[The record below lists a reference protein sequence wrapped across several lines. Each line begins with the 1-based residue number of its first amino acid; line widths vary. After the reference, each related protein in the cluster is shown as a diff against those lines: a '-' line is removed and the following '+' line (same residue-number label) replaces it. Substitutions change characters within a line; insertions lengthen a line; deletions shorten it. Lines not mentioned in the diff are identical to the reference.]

1 MYKKLIL
8 VVGVMLCSLQAKAV
22 LVCNPMP
29 TLTVS
34 LAGTYSIQRDAPIG
48 TIITPWSSL
57 SQATTLC
64 SGDAGVLYSAA
75 AQSTIVPVVATMMVD
90 GVSSSVYPTGV
101 AGVGYIWKAAN
112 IVPSS
117 TATIYRISGTSLQ
130 YSITWISKTNNFTDA
145 PFGSTAQIALVK
157 YGAIQSGPVPS
168 LQIGLNGVI
177 VSYSSQLQAG
187 IGSVFFSS
195 NVIVNVLACSIGNAN
210 IQVPLEDVMA
220 DTFTAAG
227 TTAKPR
233 NFNLDLNCD
242 EGARVNAML
251 TGAQNTDTSTA
262 GVLQL
267 TGAGSADVASGIGI
281 QILYNNAP
289 LALNN
294 NMVLKTSVGG
304 QETFPFTAQYYQ
316 TKDSVTAG
324 SANAIATLNLT
335 YQ

>member
-8 VVGVMLCSLQAKAV
+8 VVGVMLCSLHAKAV
-22 LVCNPMP
+22 LVCDPMP

-48 TIITPWSSL
+48 TIITPWSPQ
-57 SQATTLC
+57 SQATTPC
-64 SGDAGVLYSAA
+64 GGDAGVLNSVV
-75 AQSTIVPVVATMMVD
+75 AQSIVAPVVSSMTLD
-90 GVSSSVYPTGV
+90 GSSYSIYPTG
-101 AGVGYIWKAAN
+101 APGVGYIWKSGELL
-112 IVPSS
+112 SS
-117 TATIYRISGTSLQ
+117 FIGTAYPVSGTSVQ
-130 YSITWISKTNNFTDA
+130 YSRTWKVSSDFTNYTVGRSA
-145 PFGSTAQIALVK
+145 YIALVK
-157 YGAIQSGPVPS
+157 YATIQSGPVPS
-168 LQIGLNGVI
+168 LQIGQDGAMVAYN
-177 VSYSSQLQAG
+177 SQIQTGL
-187 IGSVFFSS
+187 GSIFFAS

-227 TTAKPR
+227 TTAKPKD
-233 NFNLDLNCD
+233 FNLELNCD
-242 EGARVNAML
+242 AGARVNAML
-251 TGAQNTDTSTA
+251 TGAQNTDTSAA

-267 TGAGSADVASGIGI
+267 TGAGSAGVASGVGI

-294 NMVLKTSVGG
+294 NMVLKTSAGG